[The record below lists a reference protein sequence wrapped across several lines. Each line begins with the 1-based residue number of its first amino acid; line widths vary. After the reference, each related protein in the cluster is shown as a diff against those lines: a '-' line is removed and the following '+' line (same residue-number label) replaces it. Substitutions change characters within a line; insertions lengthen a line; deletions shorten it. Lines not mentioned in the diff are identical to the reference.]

1 MDSLLQN
8 KNIIKLTAIFL
19 AVLSLFFVVKVLS
32 EFKSYGY
39 IGNQYGAQNTISVT
53 GDGEVFTVPDIA
65 EITFDVTE
73 EGKLVPDAQKKA
85 TEKMNGI
92 IASLKKAGI
101 AEKDIKT
108 VGYNIYPNYE
118 YQTKSIVCPVGSYC
132 PQEGKQVLIGY
143 KVSHSILLKVRKT
156 EQAGT
161 ILSSLGT
168 LEVTNLSGINF
179 TIDDEDKVKNDAREK
194 AITSAKEKADTL
206 ASQLGVKLVR
216 IISFSEGGNY
226 PIFYGKAM
234 AISADSGMRG
244 APTPEI
250 PAGENKIT
258 SSVTITYEIR

>member
-1 MDSLLQN
+1 MDSLMQN
-8 KNIIKLTAIFL
+8 KNIIKLTTAFL
-19 AVLSLFFVVKVLS
+19 AVLSLFFVAKVLA

-39 IGNQYGAQNTISVT
+39 IGNQYGSQNTISVT
-53 GDGEVFTVPDIA
+53 GEGEVFAVPDIA

-85 TEKMNGI
+85 TDKMNAI

-118 YQTKSIVCPVGSYC
+118 YQTKSIACPVGSYC
-132 PQEGKQVLIGY
+132 PPEGRQVLIGY
-143 KVSHSILLKVRKT
+143 KVSHSILIKVRKT
-156 EQAGT
+156 DQAGT

-168 LEVTNLSGINF
+168 QQVTNLSGINF
-179 TIDDEDKVKNDAREK
+179 TIDDEEKVKNDAREK
-194 AITSAKEKADTL
+194 AITNAKEKADAL
-206 ASQLGVKLVR
+206 AKQLGVRLVR
-216 IISFSEGGNY
+216 IVTFTEGGNY
-226 PIFYGKAM
+226 PIYYGKTMNMSAEADM
-234 AISADSGMRG
+234 AG